1 MDGLSVGQS
10 IAILCYGAIATLFLY
25 MTWREARRQSPSNSP
40 FARLWRLGAMMLCL
54 MWPLAI
60 AGMIV
65 AIVYDS
71 QIKQRR
77 TQLRSQHRTGSSRLR
92 SYDTVEPVLVVGK
105 P

>member
-1 MDGLSVGQS
+1 MIGLSIGQS
-10 IAILCYGAIATLFLY
+10 IAMLGYGAIAGVFLY
-25 MTWREARRQSPSNSP
+25 MTWREARRQPSSSP
-40 FARLWRLGAMMLCL
+40 FALLWRLGAMVLCL
-54 MWPLAI
+54 VWPLAI

-77 TQLRSQHRTGSSRLR
+77 TGLSRLR
-92 SYDTVEPVLVVGK
+92 AYDPVDPVLAVRQ